1 METKQFDGYNCDLVR
16 LQETIE
22 IYFTGRG
29 FRVTNFHRGTTY
41 LNQAYKDEL
50 RTKSLFIR
58 IVGTPERF
66 EVAIGQGKRINSIQ
80 NFPSALDKTSFFT
93 KLRIGE
99 LRLESDFWNFITTQI
114 DLQRNTYGLKKP
126 FMPFSP
132 PFFKEREVVREIEVI
147 YCRYCGTK
155 NNARRTTCTKCG
167 GNLH

>member
-1 METKQFDGYNCDLVR
+1 MEKKQFDGYNCDLVS

-41 LNQAYKDEL
+41 LTQAYKNEL
-50 RTKSLFIR
+50 RNKSLFVR
-58 IVGTPERF
+58 LVGTPERF
-66 EVAIGQGKRINSIQ
+66 EVSIGQGKRINSIQ
-80 NFPSALDKTSFFT
+80 NFPSSLEKTSFLD

-99 LRLESDFWNFITTQI
+99 FRLESDFWNFVTTQI

-126 FMPFSP
+126 SVPLSP
-132 PFFKEREVVREIEVI
+132 HFLKEREVVREIEVI
-147 YCRYCGTK
+147 YCRYCGAK

-167 GNLH
+167 GNLQ